1 MASDYSPTQKSDLAT
16 YEALLRKWQK
26 TINLVSSSTLDQLWV
41 RHFADSAQLV
51 FLAPGARTWID
62 LGSGGGFPGMV
73 IAILLKGI
81 AGASVELVE
90 SDTRKAAFLRT
101 VSRETGSPAIIHNGR
116 IEAVL
121 PTLSTPD
128 VISARALA
136 PLPKLLEWTGE
147 KITKGATALFLKGQ
161 DVDAELN
168 VITNY
173 SMFNLQKLPSRTD
186 AKASIVKV
194 TRA

>member
-1 MASDYSPTQKSDLAT
+1 MAENDQSRIQFDFGSIVGAAFRRFRSAG
-16 YEALLRKWQK
+16 
-26 TINLVSSSTLDQLWV
+26 VSGTRGAYLD
-41 RHFADSAQLV
+41 RS
-51 FLAPGARTWID
+51 WI
-62 LGSGGGFPGMV
+62 GRW
-73 IAILLKGI
+73 I

-101 VSRETGSPAIIHNGR
+101 VSRETGSPAIIHTGR

-186 AKASIVKV
+186 EKASIVKV

>member
-1 MASDYSPTQKSDLAT
+1 MPGTFTPSQVADFRI

-26 TINLVSSSTLDQLWV
+26 TINIVATSTLEDLWT

-51 FLAPGARTWID
+51 CLAPEATSWVD

-73 IAILLKGI
+73 IAILLKERL
-81 AGASVELVE
+81 GARIDLVE

-101 VSRETGSPAIIHNGR
+101 VSRETGVAVQVHNGR
-116 IEAVL
+116 VEAVL
-121 PTLSTPD
+121 PTLPLPEIIT
-128 VISARALA
+128 ARALA
-136 PLPKLLEWTGE
+136 PLPKLLDWAGE
-147 KITKGATALFLKGQ
+147 KIAQGAIGLFPKGQ

-168 VITNY
+168 ASANY
-173 SMFNLQKLPSRTD
+173 SRLHLEKLPSRTD
-186 AKASIVKV
+186 SRSSIVKV

>member
-1 MASDYSPTQKSDLAT
+1 MASDYTPAQKSDLAT
-16 YEALLRKWQK
+16 YEALLRKWQR
-26 TINLVSSSTLDQLWV
+26 TINLVSASTLDDLWV
-41 RHFADSAQLV
+41 RHFADSAQLMG
-51 FLAPGARTWID
+51 LAPGAHRWID

-73 IAILLKGI
+73 IAILLKGSP
-81 AGASVELVE
+81 GASVELVE
-90 SDTRKAAFLRT
+90 SDSLKAAFLRT
-101 VSRETGSPAIIHNGR
+101 VSRETGSPAIIHTGR

-121 PTLSTPD
+121 PTLSVPD

-186 AKASIVKV
+186 EKASIVKV